1 MHFDFAA
8 ILVML
13 AVVTGTIWLLDKL
26 VLAPRRAAAE
36 SDQPAG
42 GDGMVAPAT
51 VKPAKLPW
59 YVDLSRSFFP
69 IIVAVLALRSFI
81 VEPFRIPSGSM
92 EPTLYAGD
100 FILVNKFDFG
110 VRLPVVNTRILDTG
124 SPERG
129 DIAVFRYPED
139 PSVAFIKR
147 IVGLPGDR
155 LEYRDKQLYVNG
167 VPAPARKEGVS
178 NGYEMRLEQLG
189 EAEHAIQIRQG
200 QRNMPW
206 EYVVPEGHYFVMG
219 DNRDNSRDSRFWGP
233 LPEENLIGKAF
244 LIWMNLDCVTLHGHC
259 DRIGRFIH

>member
-8 ILVML
+8 ILVIL
-13 AVVTGTIWLLDKL
+13 AMVTGTIWLLDKL
-26 VLAPRRAAAE
+26 VLAPRRAAAAARANPGGAAITAPP
-36 SDQPAG
+36 SVTPAR
-42 GDGMVAPAT
+42 
-51 VKPAKLPW
+51 LPW

-69 IIVAVLALRSFI
+69 IIVAVLALRSFV

-110 VRLPVVNTRILDTG
+110 VRLPVLNTRILDTG
-124 SPERG
+124 SPQRG

-155 LEYRDKQLYVNG
+155 LEYRDKQLHVNG
-167 VPAPARKEGVS
+167 VPVPTRKEGVS
-178 NGYEMRLEQLG
+178 NGYEVRLEQLG
-189 EAEHAIQIRQG
+189 EVNHTIQVRQG

-206 EYVVPEGHYFVMG
+206 EYVVPEGHYFVLG

-233 LPEENLIGKAF
+233 LPEANLIGQAF
-244 LIWMNLDCVTLHGHC
+244 LIWMNLDCITLQGNC
-259 DRIGRFIH
+259 GRIGRVIH